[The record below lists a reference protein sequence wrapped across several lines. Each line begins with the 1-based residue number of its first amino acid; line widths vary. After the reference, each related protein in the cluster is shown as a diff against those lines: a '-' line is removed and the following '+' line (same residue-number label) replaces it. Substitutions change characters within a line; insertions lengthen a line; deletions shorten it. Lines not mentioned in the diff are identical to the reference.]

1 MKVQIFILDYG
12 FEALVTDG
20 GKTLGTILGVTM
32 ANLCQ
37 SVYEVY
43 GINMFELVSLN

>member
-1 MKVQIFILDYG
+1 MKVEIIVLDQG
-12 FEALVTDG
+12 FEALVTER
-20 GKTLGTILGVTM
+20 GKILGTILGVTM

-43 GINMFELVSLN
+43 GINIFELVSLN